1 MNFNEQSF
9 LCHHGIKGMKWGIRR
24 YQNPDGSLTKLGL
37 QRYGGKKAD
46 RYKQAE
52 IKRYT
57 KKYNKAVRKN
67 DAKKAMKARLQI
79 DALNKMSNEEIAKE
93 RFNITQ
99 SGKRAANL
107 FGPFGAVLAY
117 KTTMNTVEKQRVE
130 SILNKTADTTYSQVK
145 EEVQRKENEPVNTI
159 RNGKSKIRFESSGD
173 KAADQKIMK
182 NIKTIE
188 KESVKRF
195 VDDNIE
201 FLEKRFP
208 NKTRSQLY
216 NSYEIDGI
224 SENGTVD
231 LKPKAN
237 SGIPDDSYPYV
248 LMDRKT
254 GKIYRGGWDS

>member
-9 LCHHGIKGMKWGIRR
+9 LCHHGILGMKWGIRR
-24 YQNPDGSLTKLGL
+24 YQNSDGSLTSLGL

-57 KKYNKAVRKN
+57 KKYNKAVRNN
-67 DAKKAMKARLQI
+67 DVKKAIKAKQQV
-79 DALNKMSNEEIAKE
+79 DVLNKMTNEDVAKE

-99 SGKRAANL
+99 MGKGAGTL

-117 KTTMNTVEKQRVE
+117 KSVIKTVEKQRVE
-130 SILNKTADTTYSQVK
+130 NILNKMADTTYNQVK
-145 EEVQRKENEPVNTI
+145 EEVQRKENESVNTI
-159 RNGKSKIRFESSGD
+159 QNGKSKIRFESSGD

-182 NIKTIE
+182 NIKTVE

-208 NKTRSQLY
+208 NKTRNQLY

-254 GKIYRGGWDS
+254 GKIYSGGWDS